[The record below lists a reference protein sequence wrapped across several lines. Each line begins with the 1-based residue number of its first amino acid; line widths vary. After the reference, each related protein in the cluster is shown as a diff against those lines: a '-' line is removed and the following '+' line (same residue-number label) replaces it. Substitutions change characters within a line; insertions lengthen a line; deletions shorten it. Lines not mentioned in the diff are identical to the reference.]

1 MLRHIDLHSIVAIE
15 QIVVRVASHVSVHT
29 SQRISCSLILVLL
42 HQKQAVLRVFILKV
56 KDVEGGTILVGTAT
70 LCLDLLDL
78 DLVLVPGTF
87 LVHKLPAFHIS
98 VVLLDSIYY
107 E

>member
-1 MLRHIDLHSIVAIE
+1 M
-15 QIVVRVASHVSVHT
+15 HT
-29 SQRISCSLILVLL
+29 SQHISCSLVLVFL

-78 DLVLVPGTF
+78 DLVLVPDTF
-87 LVHKLPAFHIS
+87 LVHEFPPFHIS
-98 VVLLDSIYY
+98 VILLDSIY
-107 E
+107 EE